1 MLITP
6 QRSIAPPPPCWCG
19 RGWQVHEKSPDR
31 DGTPGAG
38 VTPGEGGAP
47 GHRQPSEPDAA
58 LGHRYVPADGIE
70 SETFDAW

>member
-19 RGWQVHEKSPDR
+19 RGWQVHQESPDR
-31 DGTPGAG
+31 DQTPGRD
-38 VTPGEGGAP
+38 GAP

-58 LGHRYVPADGIE
+58 LGHPYVPADGIE